1 MNYLISLLLYIFTS
15 LLLIIEMN
23 YIKSRG
29 VTDENIIEICDLII
43 KHKERYKQIT
53 RNKVSL

>member
-1 MNYLISLLLYIFTS
+1 
-15 LLLIIEMN
+15 MN

>member
-1 MNYLISLLLYIFTS
+1 MLLYIFAS

-43 KHKERYKQIT
+43 KHKEGYKQIT